1 VVRFPFSYYITHIDG
16 SKNKCKRTHAAWN
29 RICINMEI
37 YFIRKVATE
46 KLTCDGI
53 GINPLTGIET
63 TKNVNFVFVWMEIE
77 T

>member
-1 VVRFPFSYYITHIDG
+1 
-16 SKNKCKRTHAAWN
+16 
-29 RICINMEI
+29 MEI

-53 GINPLTGIET
+53 GINPLTGVET
-63 TKNVNFVFVWMEIE
+63 TKNANFVFAWMEIE